1 MLLMDKI
8 RHLLGYLKYINMKY
22 YTLPDISDM
31 SNINM
36 LEDAG
41 PINCTGK
48 LPTIEGKL
56 LPETIA
62 EKHLKIGRW
71 PQKKSTLLGTNIS
84 PEKFIL
90 KMIFLFPRWDM
101 LISWR
106 VVFQPSNFRCEML
119 VSGRV
124 IG

>member
-1 MLLMDKI
+1 M
-8 RHLLGYLKYINMKY
+8 
-22 YTLPDISDM
+22 PDISDM

-62 EKHLKIGRW
+62 EKAPENW
-71 PQKKSTLLGTNIS
+71 PMAPK
-84 PEKFIL
+84 EKY
-90 KMIFLFPRWDM
+90 PAG
-101 LISWR
+101 
-106 VVFQPSNFRCEML
+106 N
-119 VSGRV
+119 
-124 IG
+124 

>member
-62 EKHLKIGRW
+62 VKAPENWPRAPKEKYPAG
-71 PQKKSTLLGTNIS
+71 N
-84 PEKFIL
+84 
-90 KMIFLFPRWDM
+90 
-101 LISWR
+101 
-106 VVFQPSNFRCEML
+106 
-119 VSGRV
+119 
-124 IG
+124 

>member
-1 MLLMDKI
+1 
-8 RHLLGYLKYINMKY
+8 MKY
-22 YTLPDISDM
+22 YTLPDIADM

-62 EKHLKIGRW
+62 ASW

-84 PEKFIL
+84 PEKSIL

-106 VVFQPSNFRCEML
+106 VVFQPSNFRCELL